1 MRRHPGRLPT
11 AARLWPG
18 LSAAAAPLLR
28 PPAPGLV
35 ARSSELGPG
44 AALSAGPRLRA
55 RREGDPPS
63 RRGTAAPSPLAHA
76 ARRGALCLCSR
87 EFCSE
92 KSPRVWAKNRAE
104 PRGQPRQNGRNALT
118 PGPGPGGGPRELW
131 SHSWAPHRSAGQG
144 LGEHSAAEL
153 LCQPSLQMD
162 ILWKAYYTS
171 TFLQSNS
178 LGQYTL

>member
-76 ARRGALCLCSR
+76 ARRGAPCLCSR

-104 PRGQPRQNGRNALT
+104 SPAGSPGRTAET
-118 PGPGPGGGPRELW
+118 PSPPGPAL
-131 SHSWAPHRSAGQG
+131 AAG
-144 LGEHSAAEL
+144 LGSSGLTHGL
-153 LCQPSLQMD
+153 HIVLPGRG
-162 ILWKAYYTS
+162 WVS
-171 TFLQSNS
+171 TALQSYS
-178 LGQYTL
+178 ASHRYRWTYFGKLITHPRFSKVTV